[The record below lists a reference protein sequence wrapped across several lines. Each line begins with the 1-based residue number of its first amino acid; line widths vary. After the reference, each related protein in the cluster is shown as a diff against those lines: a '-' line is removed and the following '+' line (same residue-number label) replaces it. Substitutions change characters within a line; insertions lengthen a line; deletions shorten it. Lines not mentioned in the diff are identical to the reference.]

1 MRLLPEAGVG
11 GRIAAPVLIG
21 EGCEIADDAS
31 IGGRVVLGRD
41 VKVGA
46 GARIEGSV
54 LLDGVSVGPRTQI
67 SGAILSAHV
76 ELGARCHIDGG
87 AVLGEGVKVGDDNI
101 LSAGVRV
108 FPGVALPDGAIR
120 F

>member
-31 IGGRVVLGRD
+31 IGGRVVLGRG

-54 LLDGVSVGPRTQI
+54 LLDGVSVG
-67 SGAILSAHV
+67 AAH
-76 ELGARCHIDGG
+76 ADQRSDPQRPCHGR
-87 AVLGEGVKVGDDNI
+87 
-101 LSAGVRV
+101 S
-108 FPGVALPDGAIR
+108 ALPY
-120 F
+120 